1 MSAETHVTEWIPAY
15 ALHSLDEAE
24 AAQVAQ
30 HLVTCAACQ
39 AELAAYQALVG
50 ELALAVPEAAPPANL
65 KTRLLAD
72 ITPRPTTTV
81 TPPTNPS
88 RWSRLFQ
95 RPLWQRPLWQPA
107 AAALILILLLGNLVL
122 WQRAQRPK
130 TGAFQ
135 TITLTGTAVTPGATG
150 IIIISANGQHGT
162 LVVQELPPLP
172 EELAYQ
178 LWLSRD
184 GQRDDSQ
191 RVSGGIFTVAE
202 DGYRNLWVGAPEP
215 LDSYTTF
222 GITIEPAEGSPHPT
236 GDKVLS
242 NN

>member
-15 ALHSLDEAE
+15 ALRSLDEAE

-30 HLVTCAACQ
+30 HLATCAACQ

-50 ELALAVPEAAPPANL
+50 DLALAVPEAAPPASL
-65 KTRLLAD
+65 KTRLLAN
-72 ITPRPTTTV
+72 ITPQPTTAV
-81 TPPTNPS
+81 TPPPSS
-88 RWSRLFQ
+88 RWPLLFQ
-95 RPLWQRPLWQPA
+95 RPLWQPA
-107 AAALILILLLGNLVL
+107 VAALILILLLGNLVL
-122 WQRAQRPK
+122 WQWGQRPK
-130 TGAFQ
+130 TGAFR
-135 TITLTGTAVTPGATG
+135 TITLTGTAAAPGATG

-162 LVVQELPPLP
+162 LVVQDLPPLP
-172 EELAYQ
+172 AELAYQ

-184 GQRDDSQ
+184 GQHADSQ
-191 RVSGGIFTVAE
+191 RVSGGVFTVAE

-222 GITIEPAEGSPHPT
+222 GVTIEPAEGSPRPI

-242 NN
+242 NE